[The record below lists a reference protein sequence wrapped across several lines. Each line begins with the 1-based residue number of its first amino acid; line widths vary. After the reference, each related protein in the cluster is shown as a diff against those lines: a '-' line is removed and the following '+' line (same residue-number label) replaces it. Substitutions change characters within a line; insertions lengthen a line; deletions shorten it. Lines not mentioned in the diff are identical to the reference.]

1 MAYKWDQILTS
12 LASPGMIL
20 QVGNPYKP
28 SLYITL
34 SWTNSSPLKIDRP
47 RRKVV
52 SQPSIFRGYVC
63 FREGT
68 NPKLPCKVAA
78 CYPLLMTPGG
88 PGFSPRLFEG
98 EDREVV
104 LGEATDSS
112 TKNSTPTWDFR
123 KDIQKDAWENV
134 SYINIY
140 IYTFKQRVMLG
151 IYLKFQRYFTRTGFL
166 TAIHL
171 FSFCWWFL
179 CQKLQTS
186 WLLENHLIFS
196 QCDPVIPVKRSWNLI
211 KSS

>member
-1 MAYKWDQILTS
+1 MNCQFQGLGGWAPRTDGYVVNKHGDRVPRGTPSKWPSFFMAYKWDQILRS

-98 EDREVV
+98 EDGEVV

-134 SYINIY
+134 SYIY
-140 IYTFKQRVMLG
+140 IY
-151 IYLKFQRYFTRTGFL
+151 
-166 TAIHL
+166 
-171 FSFCWWFL
+171 
-179 CQKLQTS
+179 LQTES
-186 WLLENHLIFS
+186 HVGYLS
-196 QCDPVIPVKRSWNLI
+196 
-211 KSS
+211 